1 MNPNVKDGFGR
12 SPYYYA
18 LKVTWLAMQPDI
30 IWCGCNWCRMDRVH
44 VFQGNHTEVMRLL
57 NNDPRHQ
64 ISTVTEAMLECPLE
78 SVDPPL
84 PNTQMAV
91 QPVKNKKGN
100 KGKVHWTETESEIIQ
115 RCAWLR
121 SHSEGQRLVLG
132 VAIFVEVRNSGP
144 IVILYFQNRGQN
156 GLYVL

>member
-1 MNPNVKDGFGR
+1 MQCSLILSD
-12 SPYYYA
+12 A
-18 LKVTWLAMQPDI
+18 DVTGVVWI
-30 IWCGCNWCRMDRVH
+30 VY

-84 PNTQMAV
+84 PNTHTAV

-100 KGKVHWTETESEIIQ
+100 KGKV
-115 RCAWLR
+115 
-121 SHSEGQRLVLG
+121 
-132 VAIFVEVRNSGP
+132 
-144 IVILYFQNRGQN
+144 Y
-156 GLYVL
+156 